1 MTFPVELRERVVHA
15 VLEGGRAYAEVAGEF
30 GVSEPSFKRWVGKHR
45 RVESLESKIYK
56 LGCKKILDD
65 ADLRVLR
72 DMVEAEPNISV
83 ETLTRDPRRATRKA
97 FKTSTLVRA
106 LRRLGFTKRRPVND
120 GPRVEPPRD
129 PNTRYEEHHRRSTR
143 SGRYPS
149 SETDV
154 EWALLRP
161 VFAPEGPGGRG
172 RPRRHPQREL
182 LDALFYVVRTGCA
195 WRMLPRE
202 FPPWETVYAAF
213 RSWGRQGKF
222 ASMHRELHGLWR
234 ERLGRASMPSAVIVD
249 SQSTKTTET
258 GGLAAMTSQRRL

>member
-45 RVESLESKIYK
+45 RGESLEPKVYK
-56 LGCKKILDD
+56 
-65 ADLRVLR
+65 
-72 DMVEAEPNISV
+72 
-83 ETLTRDPRRATRKA
+83 
-97 FKTSTLVRA
+97 
-106 LRRLGFTKRRPVND
+106 
-120 GPRVEPPRD
+120 
-129 PNTRYEEHHRRSTR
+129 
-143 SGRYPS
+143 
-149 SETDV
+149 
-154 EWALLRP
+154 
-161 VFAPEGPGGRG
+161 RG
-172 RPRRHPQREL
+172 LKQI
-182 LDALFYVVRTGCA
+182 VRTGCA

-213 RSWGRQGKF
+213 RSWGRQGTF

-258 GGLAAMTSQRRL
+258 GGLAAMTAQRRL